1 MALSILKDLFLPA
14 DGMTI
19 GELMNI
25 DEVRQEKGLG
35 CSVKLEKTYFEVK
48 RESIL
53 DKFRKFFLGKPS
65 LPICYVIFKLRV
77 TSENGHHHTVI
88 IRTDPD
94 FDMTHYTSNRIQVYC
109 TCPDFMYR
117 SAWSLNRKKALFLND
132 RVRLELAE
140 AISNAPKAKTRLS
153 ICCKHVFAGINWV
166 INNYSYLMR
175 GL

>member
-19 GELMNI
+19 GELMNV
-25 DEVRQEKGLG
+25 DEVRASKGYG
-35 CSVKLEKTYFEVK
+35 CGVQLEKTFFEIK
-48 RESIL
+48 REGIL
-53 DKFRKFFLGKPS
+53 DKFKSFFLGKPS
-65 LPICYVIFKLRV
+65 LPICYVIFKFKV
-77 TSENGHHHTVI
+77 TSETGHTHTVI

-94 FDMTHYTSNRIQVYC
+94 FDMRNMYTNRIQVYC
-109 TCPDFMYR
+109 DCPDFMYR

-153 ICCKHVFAGINWV
+153 ICCKHTFAAINWV

-175 GL
+175 GI